1 MKGNSMKKLLLT
13 FFVVIFLFPLVF
25 AEGTY
30 TEIKLSE
37 KTINTLKEYMKKEVK
52 LPADRAEGYLS
63 DFIKYPDIGLE
74 FEQWIIHR
82 KYETRNP
89 IKIEGYTAKDI
100 SELAPFM
107 TGLGVYNFMVSLR
120 EYPEYA
126 LLCIKQGF
134 PLYD

>member
-52 LPADRAEGYLS
+52 LPAERAEGYS
-63 DFIKYPDIGLE
+63 
-74 FEQWIIHR
+74 
-82 KYETRNP
+82 TRS
-89 IKIEGYTAKDI
+89 KEGK
-100 SELAPFM
+100 
-107 TGLGVYNFMVSLR
+107 
-120 EYPEYA
+120 
-126 LLCIKQGF
+126 
-134 PLYD
+134 

>member
-1 MKGNSMKKLLLT
+1 MKKLLLT
-13 FFVVIFLFPLVF
+13 FFIGIFLFPLVF
-25 AEGTY
+25 AEDTH

-37 KTINTLKEYMKKEVK
+37 KTINTLKDYMEKEVK
-52 LPADRAEGYLS
+52 VPADRVENYLS
-63 DFIKYPDIGLE
+63 NFIKYPDIGLE
-74 FEQWIIHR
+74 FEQWISTGE
-82 KYETRNP
+82 YETKKP
-89 IKIEGYTAKDI
+89 IKIEGYTAKDV

-107 TGLGVYNFMVSLR
+107 KGLGVYNFMVSLR

>member
-1 MKGNSMKKLLLT
+1 MKKLLI
-13 FFVVIFLFPLVF
+13 IFLAGIFLLPLVF
-25 AEGTY
+25 AEDTQ

-37 KTINTLKEYMKKEVK
+37 KTINTLKEYMEIEEKV
-52 LPADRAEGYLS
+52 PADRAEGYLS
-63 DFIKYPDIGLE
+63 DFKKYPDIGLE
-74 FEQWIIHR
+74 FEKWIITR
-82 KYETRNP
+82 EYETKKP

-107 TGLGVYNFMVSLR
+107 KGLGVYNFMVSLR
-120 EYPEYA
+120 EYPDYA